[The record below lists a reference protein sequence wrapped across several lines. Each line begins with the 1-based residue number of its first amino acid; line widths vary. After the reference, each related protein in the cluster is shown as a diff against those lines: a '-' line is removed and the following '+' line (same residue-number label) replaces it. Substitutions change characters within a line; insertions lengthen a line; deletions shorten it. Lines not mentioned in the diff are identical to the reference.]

1 MTLLATIGLILLIFF
16 LIGLGQPVY
25 ILLGGVA
32 TYLLVVTELYPAFL
46 SDISPDLTIIVE
58 VTRKLADN
66 EVLLA
71 IPFFIIAG
79 AIMTEGD
86 IAKRLIN
93 LCKAIFGPLPGG
105 LAIAAIFACVFFAA
119 ISGSSPVTVIA
130 IGSIMFPALVKEGY
144 GDRFS
149 SGLVTSAG
157 SLGILIPPSIPM
169 IVYAIAAGQEGFR
182 EPPRGH
188 LIPHVESFDKA
199 LTWCADTFQFLDPVH
214 VMSRLGVPEVLDL
227 GVVELVEEPF

>member
-32 TYLLVVTELYPAFL
+32 TYLLVVTDLYPAFL

-93 LCKAIFGPLPGG
+93 F
-105 LAIAAIFACVFFAA
+105 
-119 ISGSSPVTVIA
+119 
-130 IGSIMFPALVKEGY
+130 
-144 GDRFS
+144 
-149 SGLVTSAG
+149 
-157 SLGILIPPSIPM
+157 
-169 IVYAIAAGQEGFR
+169 
-182 EPPRGH
+182 
-188 LIPHVESFDKA
+188 
-199 LTWCADTFQFLDPVH
+199 
-214 VMSRLGVPEVLDL
+214 
-227 GVVELVEEPF
+227 